1 MALQTSGQIALS
13 DIATEL
19 SVSLSNVSL
28 RSMSS
33 TAGFTQPD
41 AITDFYGY
49 SAAPAPTPDST
60 KYWAFGNTSHELQW
74 GDSTPPISGSS
85 ETMSFSFWYKVG
97 VSTKTNLL
105 FYDLYP
111 DGATTNANRFFLN
124 YSASLDRLVARYR
137 SNSSNFDRQWNLTSN
152 SSATGITNASTGWC
166 TAQRGNVNGDD
177 FSHIVVTYDG
187 SQSTA
192 TNAFKLYWNATELTT
207 QAVAN
212 SGTRSNFAYSEL
224 TWNND
229 FDGGS
234 GDPAGMDG
242 MRVYGKVL
250 TQSEINDIYGQGSVR
265 FSSSDNVTTDLVFE
279 DRVESTTPV
288 DSTGNYSI
296 EVYGGTLTNL

>member
-1 MALQTSGQIALS
+1 MALPTSGQLSLS

-33 TAGFTQPD
+33 TAGFSQPD
-41 AITDFYGY
+41 AVTEFYGY

-60 KYWAFGNTSHELQW
+60 KYWDFSTITHRLQW

-85 ETMSFSFWYKVG
+85 ETISFSFWYKVG

-105 FYDLYP
+105 FVDLYP
-111 DGATTNANRFFLN
+111 DGATTNANRLFIS
-124 YSASLDRLVARYR
+124 YSSSVNRIITRYR
-137 SNSSNFDRQWNLTSN
+137 SNSVNFDKQFPLHNS
-152 SSATGITNASTGWC
+152 SSATGITSSTTGWC

-177 FSHIVVTYDG
+177 FTHIVVTYDG
-187 SQSTA
+187 SQSSA
-192 TNAFKLYWNATELTT
+192 SSAFKLYWNATEISTS
-207 QAVAN
+207 AISN
-212 SGTRSNFAYSEL
+212 SGTRTNFDYSEL

-229 FDGGS
+229 FDGDT

-242 MRVYGKVL
+242 MRMYGKVL
-250 TQSEINDIYGQGSVR
+250 TQSEISDIYGQGSVR
-265 FSSSDNVTTDLVFE
+265 FSSSDSVTTDLIFE
-279 DRVESTTPV
+279 DRAQATTPV
-288 DSTGNYSI
+288 DSTGTYSL